1 MLSSVNQQLNHR
13 LMWPKLLDDYSAQ
26 KQSLVFSYYYL
37 AQPALHALQD
47 QMYRKNILKCQYKV

>member
-1 MLSSVNQQLNHR
+1 
-13 LMWPKLLDDYSAQ
+13 MWPKLLDDYSAQ